1 MLIGMPLPMDL
12 LAFGVTETRR
22 QQPQTHVA
30 DDTVPP
36 QANTHAADETVPLAR
51 SGRIAGRF
59 WRRSKA
65 EQAALAYRELGYS
78 VEVAEELRARSFRD
92 WGYYSVVVFGKTS

>member
-1 MLIGMPLPMDL
+1 MDL

-22 QQPQTHVA
+22 QQPQTRTA
-30 DDTVPP
+30 DETVPLQP
-36 QANTHAADETVPLAR
+36 QAYAENETVPLAR

>member
-1 MLIGMPLPMDL
+1 MDL

-22 QQPQTHVA
+22 QQPR
-30 DDTVPP
+30 
-36 QANTHAADETVPLAR
+36 THAADETVPLQQAYAEDETVPLAR

-65 EQAALAYRELGYS
+65 EQAAHAYRELGYS